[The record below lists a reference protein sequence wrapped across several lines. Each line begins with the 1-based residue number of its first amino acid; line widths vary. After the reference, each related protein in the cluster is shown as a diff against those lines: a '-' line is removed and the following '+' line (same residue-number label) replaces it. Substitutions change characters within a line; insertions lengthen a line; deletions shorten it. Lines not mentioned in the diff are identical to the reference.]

1 MVQDQTNPDSN
12 GKTEKQNRQHRK
24 AAETMFPF
32 GNSPT
37 RVDEKGRLK
46 LPADL
51 KRVVDEEYGPKF
63 FITSRDGERAEIYPE
78 KAWNEFA
85 KKLEAVPNFNLA
97 KQKLMNTVS
106 YYGQNVEMDAQGRLL
121 IPQLVREKLKLTGDV
136 LVFGMQTYL
145 EVANREA
152 FEAQLNAQQMTLE
165 DRKELE
171 KFGL

>member
-1 MVQDQTNPDSN
+1 
-12 GKTEKQNRQHRK
+12 
-24 AAETMFPF
+24 MFPF

-63 FITSRDGERAEIYPE
+63 FITSRDGERAEIYPQKE
-78 KAWNEFA
+78 WDEYA
-85 KKLEAVPNFNLA
+85 KKLEVVPNFNPA
-97 KQKLMNTVS
+97 KQKLMNRVS
-106 YYGQNVEMDAQGRLL
+106 YFGQNVEMDSQGRLL

-136 LVFGMQTYL
+136 LVFGMQSYL

-152 FEAQLNAQQMTLE
+152 FEQQMSEAPITLD

>member
-1 MVQDQTNPDSN
+1 
-12 GKTEKQNRQHRK
+12 
-24 AAETMFPF
+24 MFPF

-51 KRVVDEEYGPKF
+51 KRVVDEEYGAKF

-78 KAWNEFA
+78 KEWEEYA
-85 KKLEAVPNFNLA
+85 KKLATVPNFNPA

-106 YYGQNVEMDAQGRLL
+106 YYGQNVEMDSQGRLL

-136 LVFGMQTYL
+136 LVFGMQSYL
-145 EVANREA
+145 EVANREW
-152 FEAQLNAQQMTLE
+152 FEQQLTATPLTLD

>member
-1 MVQDQTNPDSN
+1 
-12 GKTEKQNRQHRK
+12 
-24 AAETMFPF
+24 MFPF

-46 LPADL
+46 LPVDL
-51 KRVVDEEYGPKF
+51 KTVVDAEYGPKF
-63 FITSRDGERAEIYPE
+63 FITSRDGERAEIYPVKEWDAYAE
-78 KAWNEFA
+78 K
-85 KKLEAVPNFNLA
+85 LTQVPNSNPS

-106 YYGQNVEMDAQGRLL
+106 YFGQHVELDSQGRLL

-145 EVANREA
+145 EVANRES
-152 FEAQLNAQQMTLE
+152 FEAKMQATPITQE

>member
-1 MVQDQTNPDSN
+1 
-12 GKTEKQNRQHRK
+12 
-24 AAETMFPF
+24 MFPF

-37 RVDEKGRLK
+37 RIDEKGRLK

-78 KAWNEFA
+78 KEWVAYA
-85 KKLEAVPNFNLA
+85 KKLEAVPNFNPA
-97 KQKLMNTVS
+97 KQKLMNLVS
-106 YYGQNVEMDAQGRLL
+106 YYGQNVELDAQGRLL
-121 IPQLVREKLKLTGDV
+121 IPQLVREKLKLVGDV
-136 LVFGMQTYL
+136 LVFGMQNYL

-152 FEAQLNAQQMTLE
+152 FEQKLAAAPITQGDME
-165 DRKELE
+165 ELQ